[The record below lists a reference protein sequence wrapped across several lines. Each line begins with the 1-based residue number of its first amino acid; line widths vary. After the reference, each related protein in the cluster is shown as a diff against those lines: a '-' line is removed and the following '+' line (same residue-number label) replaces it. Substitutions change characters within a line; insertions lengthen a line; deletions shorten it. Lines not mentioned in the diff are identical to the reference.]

1 MRAFRFENQ
10 ESVRSIKIIFLSG
23 FPKWAPNL
31 ESSLEQLSK
40 FGELIGDSSP
50 NWDLK
55 IDFLESVR
63 TWSGVSQQSVK
74 SIWIISLSGF
84 PKWAPNL
91 ESSLRQLSKW
101 TWQTLGRPLTHSQ
114 LILKDLLI
122 NPDGF
127 HTDPLWIPNDPWQ
140 TLTDPDRPW
149 RNPDRLLTDS
159 WPTHDGFMT
168 DSWQIPDRFLTDSW
182 RTPDGLLTDFS
193 LTPDQLLTDSWWP
206 PDRLLTDP
214 DGLPTNPPRWT
225 PDQPLNLNVNR
236 LMQKLL
242 LPLL

>member
-1 MRAFRFENQ
+1 M
-10 ESVRSIKIIFLSG
+10 
-23 FPKWAPNL
+23 
-31 ESSLEQLSK
+31 SSKFGELIGTPLQ

-149 RNPDRLLTDS
+149 QTLTESWQTPDGLMTNS
-159 WPTHDGFMT
+159 WRIHDRFLT

-182 RTPDGLLTDFS
+182 RTPHR
-193 LTPDQLLTDSWWP
+193 LLTDSWP
-206 PDRLLTDP
+206 TPHRLLMASWQTP
-214 DGLPTNPPRWT
+214 DGPRRT
-225 PDQPLNLNVNR
+225 PDKSSQMDPR
-236 LMQKLL
+236 PTPEPKC
-242 LPLL
+242 